1 MGPPDTARQRGPG
14 AAGYRARRVAY
25 LCSAAGVVVG
35 AVRDMTKAAHV
46 GRPRS
51 CVVGACG
58 GLWVAGGHDDDVGV
72 AVLGFGLVVVGFGW
86 AACGVGDVVSSVGQ
100 SG

>member
-1 MGPPDTARQRGPG
+1 
-14 AAGYRARRVAY
+14 
-25 LCSAAGVVVG
+25 
-35 AVRDMTKAAHV
+35 MTKARHC
-46 GRPRS
+46 GRAS
-51 CVVGACG
+51 VVRCGRGG

-86 AACGVGDVVSSVGQ
+86 AAVGVGDVLACLGE